1 MTVEYTGNR
10 IHSKGPYTH
19 EEYVGGEAGI
29 YPGMLL
35 ELQSDDTVDIHSDE
49 NGRAEAIFAEED
61 ALQGKAIGDVYT
73 VANIV
78 SCILPM
84 VGCEIRALIQ
94 DGQDISIGERLVSA
108 GDGTLKSL
116 GTLDSEAIDV
126 FVIAIAM
133 ETCDASD
140 SRSPTIGA
148 FCRVRI
154 TAGN

>member
-1 MTVEYTGNR
+1 MADYVDNR

-19 EEYVGGEAGI
+19 EEYVAGEAGI

-35 ELQSDDTVDIHSDE
+35 ELQSDDTVDIHDDE

-61 ALQGKAIGDVYT
+61 ALQGNTVETVYT
-73 VANIV
+73 VANVV
-78 SCILPM
+78 SCILPQ

-108 GDGTLKSL
+108 GDGTLKAL

-126 FVIAIAM
+126 FVIAVAM
-133 ETCDASD
+133 EACSADD
-140 SRSPTIGA
+140 SRTPTTGA
-148 FCRVRI
+148 LARVRI